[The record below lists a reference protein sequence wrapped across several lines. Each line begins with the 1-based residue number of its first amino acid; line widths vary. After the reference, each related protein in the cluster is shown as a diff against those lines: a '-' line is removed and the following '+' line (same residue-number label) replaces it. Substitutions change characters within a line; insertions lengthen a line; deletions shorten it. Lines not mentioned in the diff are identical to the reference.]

1 MSKRDIIF
9 EYAQCVYFPSKHAG
23 LVIDALVGSRS
34 FVVRQSIDFKKFHY
48 VIKQNTDSMLDKLT
62 QAEINYLT
70 GLLTQLLLLPL
81 AEWPSDSDE

>member
-23 LVIDALVGSRS
+23 LVIDALVGRS
-34 FVVRQSIDFKKFHY
+34 FFVRESIDFNKFHY
-48 VIKQNTDSMLDKLT
+48 VIKQNTNSMLDKLT